1 MRTLLVLGAGEGQL
15 PVYREARRLGVR
27 TIGVDRNPHAFA
39 VHEADEFVCVS
50 THDAAGVRR
59 AVGRR
64 PIAGVTSPASDASA
78 LSARTLALA
87 YGTPFCVSWA
97 AARASVDKA
106 EFRRLVDRLGLPRYG
121 WVAGTDLAEL
131 GARAARKL
139 TFPVVAKPSD
149 SSGSKGISIVDE
161 PDGLEAAL
169 ALAARFSPSGELIV
183 EEYVD
188 GIHLSAECL
197 VADHR
202 PSFMAVMQRTLT
214 PLPHVIT
221 LEQVMPAALSPATL
235 AELERSVAMICR
247 ALDLDRGP
255 LNVDAVVARSGEA
268 RLIEMAARPGGNGIS
283 RLVRDLYGVNLAEVA
298 VKTALGEPIA
308 IGPRPARRGILRI
321 LQAPGAGVV
330 TAVEGVEAIRA
341 LPETLEL
348 ELFASPGTRVRP
360 YSEAGNK
367 VGYLSVAGATGD
379 EARDALDRALAL
391 LRIEIA
397 PDTDEAPAC

>member
-87 YGTPFCVSWA
+87 YGTPFCVSWD
-97 AARASVDKA
+97 AARASVDKT
-106 EFRRLVDRLGLPRYG
+106 EFRRLVDRLELPRYA
-121 WVAGTDLAEL
+121 WEAGTDLAEL
-131 GARAARKL
+131 RARARAM

-149 SSGSKGISIVDE
+149 SSGSKGISIVDG
-161 PDGLEAAL
+161 PDGLQAAL
-169 ALAARFSPSGELIV
+169 ALAARFSPSGEVIV

-202 PSFMAVMQRTLT
+202 PRFMAVMQRTLT

-221 LEQVMPAALSPATL
+221 LEQIMPAALPPATV
-235 AELERSVAMICR
+235 AALERSVAMICR
-247 ALDLDRGP
+247 ALHLDRGP
-255 LNVDAVVARSGEA
+255 LNVDAVVARSGEVQ
-268 RLIEMAARPGGNGIS
+268 LIEMAARPGGNGIS

-298 VKTALGEPIA
+298 VKTALGEPIE
-308 IGPRPARRGILRI
+308 IGPRPARRGVLRI

-330 TAVEGVEAIRA
+330 TAVAGVEAVRA
-341 LPETLEL
+341 MPETLEL

-360 YSEAGNK
+360 YTEAGNK
-367 VGYLSVAGATGD
+367 IGYLSVSGATSD
-379 EARDALDRALAL
+379 EARDALERALAL

-397 PDTDEAPAC
+397 PDTDEVPAC